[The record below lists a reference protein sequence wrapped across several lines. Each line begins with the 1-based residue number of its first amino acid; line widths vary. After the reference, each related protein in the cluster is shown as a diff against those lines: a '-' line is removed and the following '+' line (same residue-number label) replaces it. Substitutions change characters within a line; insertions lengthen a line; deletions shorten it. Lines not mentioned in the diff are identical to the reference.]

1 LNQDF
6 EKVLLSEEEI
16 SKKVGEIA
24 EQINRDYAGRDI
36 FLIAILKGSF
46 IFMGDLAKRLERPTY
61 IDFMEVSS
69 YGSAAMSSGDVKI
82 IKDLRCSIF
91 DKDVLIVED
100 IIDSGKTLNKLMKLL
115 SARKPKSLKLCSLL
129 TKPDRRE
136 VEIDIDYLGF
146 SIPDEFVVGYGL
158 DYNELYRN
166 LPYIAVLKRSI
177 YE

>member
-1 LNQDF
+1 MPSTAYHAESSPSGVLKPLPPW
-6 EKVLLSEEEI
+6 KVFCS
-16 SKKVGEIA
+16 
-24 EQINRDYAGRDI
+24 
-36 FLIAILKGSF
+36 
-46 IFMGDLAKRLERPTY
+46 
-61 IDFMEVSS
+61 
-69 YGSAAMSSGDVKI
+69 SAAMSSGDVKI